1 MTARKYVWEDI
12 LKTVKKLDP
21 EKLEI
26 VKATLP
32 VVLEHGEA
40 ITTRFY
46 ERLFENHPELKN
58 VFNLTHQKTGHQ
70 PKALANAV
78 YAAAA
83 NIEDMSAIMPALERI
98 GQKHRSLQ
106 IKPEQ
111 YPIVGENLLG
121 AIKEIL
127 GEAATPEI
135 IDAWADAYTIIADVF
150 IKMEGILYKTTESA
164 PGGWGGFKDFVIDK
178 KVRESDVITSFY
190 LKPKDGN
197 ELPLFIPGQYITIK
211 VDIEQEE
218 FTHLRQYSLSD
229 RPGLDYFRISVKRED
244 ALEEGYPKGVVST
257 DLHELF
263 NEGDTIP
270 ITAPAGDF
278 YLDMESRAP
287 VILIS
292 GGVGQ
297 TPMLSMLN
305 TIIHEQPD
313 RKVYY
318 IHAAMNSTVHA
329 FKEDVKKVS
338 SEHENVKA
346 FTFYQTPT
354 DEDKVS
360 HNFDEEGYITLPALQ
375 KILPSNEG
383 NFYFCGPEP
392 FMKAINKALKQW
404 DVPAENIHY
413 EFFGSFGNLDSD

>member
-1 MTARKYVWEDI
+1 MSHKKYVWEDV

-40 ITTRFY
+40 ITKRFY
-46 ERLFENHPELKN
+46 ERLFEKHPELKN

-78 YAAAA
+78 YAAAS

-127 GEAATPEI
+127 GEAATPDI
-135 IDAWADAYTIIADVF
+135 IDAWADAYAIISDVF
-150 IKMEGILYKTTESA
+150 IRMEGTLYKTAESA
-164 PGGWGGFKDFVIDK
+164 PGGWGGFKDFIVDK
-178 KVRESDVITSFY
+178 KVKESDVITSFY
-190 LKPKDGN
+190 LKPKDGSK
-197 ELPLFIPGQYITIK
+197 LPTFIPGQYITIK
-211 VDIEQEE
+211 IDIEQEE
-218 FTHLRQYSLSD
+218 YTHLRQYSLSD

-244 ALEEGYPKGVVST
+244 ALEEGYPKGVVSN

-278 YLDMESRAP
+278 YLDMESEDR

-297 TPMLSMLN
+297 TPLLSMLN
-305 TIIHEQPD
+305 TIIDKQPN
-313 RKVYY
+313 RQVYF
-318 IHAAMNSTVHA
+318 IHAAMNSHVHA
-329 FKEDVKKVS
+329 FKDYVKEIAEK
-338 SEHENVKA
+338 HENVHS
-346 FTFYQTPT
+346 FVFYQHPT
-354 DEDKVS
+354 DEDRSS
-360 HNFDEEGYITLPALQ
+360 HNFDHEGYISLQTLQ
-375 KILPSNEG
+375 EILPSNEG
-383 NFYFCGPEP
+383 QFYFCGPEP
-392 FMKAINKALKQW
+392 FMRGINKSLKEW
-404 DVPAENIHY
+404 NVRTENIHY
-413 EFFGSFGNLDSD
+413 EFFGSFGNLDSE